1 VVYREVKEEDGGQ
14 SEEDDEQ
21 SGESEGHDEA
31 VEQPAVGFLLLF
43 GAERLGDEGVET
55 EKDAAYAEAEGVEE
69 DLGEGGGAHG
79 ESGVGQVAEHD
90 GIDQRHGD
98 PAELAGDERQ
108 SQVDERWE
116 LAAYVA

>member
-1 VVYREVKEEDGGQ
+1 M
-14 SEEDDEQ
+14 
-21 SGESEGHDEA
+21 
-31 VEQPAVGFLLLF
+31 LF

-55 EKDAAYAEAEGVEE
+55 EQDAADSEAEGVEE
-69 DLGEGGGAHG
+69 DLREGGGAHG
-79 ESGVGQVAEHD
+79 EGGVRQVAEHD

-108 SQVDERWE
+108 SQVDERRE

>member
-1 VVYREVKEEDGGQ
+1 MEE
-14 SEEDDEQ
+14 
-21 SGESEGHDEA
+21 
-31 VEQPAVGFLLLF
+31 PAIGFLLLF
-43 GAERLGDEGVET
+43 GAEGLGDEGVEA
-55 EKDAAYAEAEGVEE
+55 EEDAADAEAEGVEE
-69 DLGEGGGAHG
+69 DLREGSGAHG

-90 GIDQRHGD
+90 GVDQRHGD